1 MFADD
6 LSVIVGCVVVSL
18 AISYGAT
25 YMTGRTWRKMGGKEW
40 KKLPDKIHDVLPKNC
55 AMYIVMEWLAVALLL
70 FTGYRKMTIKTLKQ
84 IVVVATYALVLR
96 GILVTINTLPDASCN
111 CGDGGP
117 KAFGGSCGDLMFS
130 GHQVVYSIAASFLIP
145 RSLLLPALTL
155 HGVSILGKRN
165 HYTMDVVIASYI
177 GCTLPGVLRGMQLLY

>member
-1 MFADD
+1 MFSDD
-6 LSVIVGCVVVSL
+6 LSVIVGCIVVCL
-18 AISYGAT
+18 ASSYCAT
-25 YMTGRTWRKMGGKEW
+25 YLTGRTWRKMGGKRW

-55 AMYIVMEWLAVALLL
+55 AMYVVMEWLAVMLLL
-70 FTGYRKMTIKTLKQ
+70 VSGYRKMTIETLKH
-84 IVVVATYALVLR
+84 IVVVTYALVLR
-96 GILVTINTLPDASCN
+96 SILVTINTLPDASCN
-111 CGDGGP
+111 CGDGSP

-130 GHQVVYSIAASFLIP
+130 GHQVVYSIAACFLIP